1 MSATEDEKLEDYME
15 GLDEEFQRHESQIC
29 KVIEKWYFSHFRI
42 DRHQRVVKK
51 RVVKCDSLLAL
62 MQQLPTISNA
72 APLADIQSIIISF
85 DNRIK
90 SVTEDIENMA
100 YVLGKTHTPDSFDT

>member
-1 MSATEDEKLEDYME
+1 LSATEDEKIEYYMD
-15 GLDEEFQRHESQIC
+15 GLDEEFQHQESHIC

-51 RVVKCDSLLAL
+51 RVVKRDSLLAL

-72 APLADIQSIIISF
+72 APIFNL
-85 DNRIK
+85 
-90 SVTEDIENMA
+90 
-100 YVLGKTHTPDSFDT
+100 L